1 MNQSIFSPDE
11 LSRYARHFSLDCI
24 GFEGQQRLKNSA
36 VCCVGAGGLGA
47 PVLLYL
53 AAAGVGKI
61 GIVDFDH
68 VELSNL
74 QRQVLFTVDD
84 LNDSKVRATQRRLK
98 YLNPNI
104 EVIAFEEKLQD
115 SNVFSIFSE
124 YDVIVDCSDN
134 FPTRYLVND
143 ACFHLKKP
151 YIYASIFQ
159 FEGQCTVFCAPNGPC
174 YRCLY
179 ESPLPAAMI
188 PNCAEAGVL
197 GVLPGL
203 LGSIQAVETIKIL
216 LSLNKPLIGR
226 LLTVNALSMEFREFK
241 LARSQTCPLCQY
253 QQPFNSLSRDT
264 IKSCSLN
271 TINEVSSH
279 ILKQWID
286 KKEITVLD
294 VREHYETEICRLNS
308 QHIPLN
314 ELSSRL
320 NELDQTK
327 PIVVYCKAGP
337 RSHKACQLLQ
347 EAGINDVAILKGGI
361 LSWIDEIDSTLIKY

>member
-11 LSRYARHFSLDCI
+11 LSRYARHFTLDCI
-24 GFEGQQRLKNSA
+24 GLEGQQRLKNSA
-36 VCCVGAGGLGA
+36 VCCVGAGGLGT

-61 GIVDFDH
+61 GVIDFDR

-84 LNDSKVRATQRRLK
+84 LNDSKARTAQRRLK
-98 YLNPNI
+98 HLNPNI
-104 EVIAFEEKLQD
+104 EVIAFEEKLQEN
-115 SNVFSIFSE
+115 NVFSIFSG

-159 FEGQCTVFCAPNGPC
+159 FEGQCSVFCTPNAPC

-179 ESPLPAAMI
+179 ESPPPAAMI
-188 PNCAEAGVL
+188 PNCAEGGVL

-203 LGSIQAVETIKIL
+203 LGSIQAVETIKL
-216 LSLNKPLIGR
+216 LLNLDKPLIGR
-226 LLTVNALSMEFREFK
+226 LLTVNTLSMEFREFK
-241 LARSQTCPLCQY
+241 LDRSQTCPLCQH
-253 QQPFNSLSRDT
+253 QQSFKLLSRDT
-264 IKSCSLN
+264 VKECSLN
-271 TINEVSSH
+271 TINEVPSH
-279 ILKQWID
+279 ILKNWMD
-286 KKEITVLD
+286 EKEITLLD
-294 VREHYETEICRLNS
+294 VRDHYETEICRLNS

-320 NELDQTK
+320 NELDQAK
-327 PIVVYCKAGP
+327 PIVVYCKSGP
-337 RSHKACQLLQ
+337 RSRKACELLQ
-347 EAGINDVAILKGGI
+347 QAGINDVTILKGGI
-361 LSWIDEIDSTLIKY
+361 LNWIDEIDSTLTKY